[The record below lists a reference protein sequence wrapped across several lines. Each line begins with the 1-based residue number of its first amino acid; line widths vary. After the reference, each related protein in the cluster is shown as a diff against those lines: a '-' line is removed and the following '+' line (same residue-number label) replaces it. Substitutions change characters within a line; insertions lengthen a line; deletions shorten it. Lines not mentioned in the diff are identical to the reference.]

1 MKIEKNVHTIILR
14 VNWLLTRQYDVTAP
28 PHHIMYSSAIFQLAW
43 QMRLFILALAYAYIH
58 RALEYMNV
66 SLTFNDDISL
76 WMSCAFLNEKC
87 GFFYFKLY
95 MYIMEFTV
103 LPNSFNSLT
112 RHHRHPLVDSS
123 ETKAIIYIL
132 NERRNVS
139 AREKYSLFMKFFL
152 CMLKTPHHNNENYLR
167 QSRAESYEAWTW
179 NFLGQGIFSKIIV
192 CCCWRLKCFRS
203 FLLVALAFFLGHNLC
218 RIIVESTTACIKSEP
233 TRVSRY
239 YTF

>member
-1 MKIEKNVHTIILR
+1 
-14 VNWLLTRQYDVTAP
+14 
-28 PHHIMYSSAIFQLAW
+28 
-43 QMRLFILALAYAYIH
+43 
-58 RALEYMNV
+58 
-66 SLTFNDDISL
+66 
-76 WMSCAFLNEKC
+76 
-87 GFFYFKLY
+87 

-167 QSRAESYEAWTW
+167 QSRGESYEA
-179 NFLGQGIFSKIIV
+179 
-192 CCCWRLKCFRS
+192 
-203 FLLVALAFFLGHNLC
+203 
-218 RIIVESTTACIKSEP
+218 
-233 TRVSRY
+233 
-239 YTF
+239 